1 VPNLRRLLAVLL
13 LAGACVLVGP
23 VTSGASAAPCTC
35 AKSTTDD
42 YLKEA
47 NAVFTGTVQEIT
59 PAGDGTAATA
69 TSRTS
74 TVLVDRVY
82 TGDMITTETVEVV
95 TPRAFGTCTRDLEVG
110 KRYMFFVE
118 SDEGFTATGCG
129 GTRIAIPALVNQVE
143 LRRGPGRPPVVEEP
157 GPVEVTFTP
166 ANTDEPTSLTRLA
179 APGLA
184 LVIIGLL
191 GLAVVRRLAR
201 PRP

>member
-1 VPNLRRLLAVLL
+1 VPNLRRLLVVLL

-47 NAVFTGTVQEIT
+47 NAVFTGTVQEIKG
-59 PAGDGTAATA
+59 ASGDAP

-95 TPRAFGTCTRDLEVG
+95 TPRAFGTCTRDLQVG

-129 GTRIAIPALVNQVE
+129 GTRIAIAALVNQVE

-166 ANTDEPTSLTRLA
+166 VNTDEPTSLTRLA

-201 PRP
+201 PRL